1 MNIVF
6 IKQHDHTLMLNLSKQ
21 LRITLLCSE
30 KIWRN
35 QYICNIE
42 RQERLSASHDD
53 DSKIIIRQYI

>member
-21 LRITLLCSE
+21 LRIILLRSE
-30 KIWRN
+30 NKKI
-35 QYICNIE
+35 YYLYNIK